1 MQQKIEDLNE
11 LIEQNKISIQNK
23 MSELEES
30 NREMLQLKDMKLDFE
45 GKLENIDQKEHGLKQ
60 EINTL
65 KDHLKGKDMAINH
78 LSNTLM
84 EKGQENENLTEM
96 VTFFKNK
103 ILVENCFHTT
113 FGAQKLEGN
122 GMQPI
127 KNNSELTIGFI
138 RDQHDEEEF
147 YMEIATKENN

>member
-84 EKGQENENLTEM
+84 EKG
-96 VTFFKNK
+96 
-103 ILVENCFHTT
+103 
-113 FGAQKLEGN
+113 
-122 GMQPI
+122 
-127 KNNSELTIGFI
+127 
-138 RDQHDEEEF
+138 
-147 YMEIATKENN
+147 